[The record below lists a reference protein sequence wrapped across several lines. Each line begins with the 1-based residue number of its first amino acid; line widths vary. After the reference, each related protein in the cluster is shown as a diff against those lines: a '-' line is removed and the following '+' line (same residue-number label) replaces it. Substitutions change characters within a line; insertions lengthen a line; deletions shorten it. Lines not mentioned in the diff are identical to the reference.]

1 MTSSMTF
8 IDLREPVLDKL
19 RMVEMH
25 DVPELILGQIG
36 ADDVLRNEVK

>member
-1 MTSSMTF
+1 MMAF
-8 IDLREPVLDKL
+8 VDLRESVLDKL

-36 ADDVLRNEVK
+36 ADDILRREVE